1 MDSVVVF
8 VINFPLESDL
18 SVGQRYPHFEQLSL
32 DGFVSRQ
39 SWNKFLYR
47 ASKQATSFDCG
58 SWSCQ
63 HLIFDFDC
71 LYQFICHH
79 YHYFW
84 LRCLKR
90 KSQQKNISE
99 NGLIFIL
106 SCCSFSVNEQ
116 KSLMAYEVNY
126 TIPLRIQQFMLG
138 SLTPM
143 SCNFVLSILKT

>member
-79 YHYFW
+79 SRYFW

-90 KSQQKNISE
+90 KPQQKNISE

-126 TIPLRIQQFMLG
+126 TTPLRIQQFMLG

-143 SCNFVLSILKT
+143 SCNFVLCILKT

>member
-90 KSQQKNISE
+90 KPDEQNISD
-99 NGLIFIL
+99 NDLIFIL
-106 SCCSFSVNEQ
+106 LLFFSHRTKITDGLRG
-116 KSLMAYEVNY
+116 KSLNSPQNIAVHVRFSYSDVMQVCTLY
-126 TIPLRIQQFMLG
+126 
-138 SLTPM
+138 S
-143 SCNFVLSILKT
+143 

>member
-79 YHYFW
+79 YHFFFAQVLETKTIVEEHFRKRFDFHLILLLFFSQRTKIIDG
-84 LRCLKR
+84 LRGKLHY
-90 KSQQKNISE
+90 SPQNIAVHVRFTYSD
-99 NGLIFIL
+99 
-106 SCCSFSVNEQ
+106 V
-116 KSLMAYEVNY
+116 M
-126 TIPLRIQQFMLG
+126 QFCTLY
-138 SLTPM
+138 S
-143 SCNFVLSILKT
+143 

>member
-32 DGFVSRQ
+32 DGFASRQ

-90 KSQQKNISE
+90 KPDEQNVSDND
-99 NGLIFIL
+99 LIFIL
-106 SCCSFSVNEQ
+106 SCCSFSVTEP

-126 TIPLRIQQFMLG
+126 STPLRIQQFMLG

-143 SCNFVLSILKT
+143 SSKFVLCILKT

>member
-18 SVGQRYPHFEQLSL
+18 SVGQRYPHFELSL

-79 YHYFW
+79 YRYFW

-90 KSQQKNISE
+90 KPQQKNISE

-126 TIPLRIQQFMLG
+126 TTPLRIQQFMLG

-143 SCNFVLSILKT
+143 SCNFVLCILKT